1 MKWLRFIKDHFRKIR
16 PDFLAAVFLLQIIGL
31 FALYSATAGA
41 YSSNSRLFYRQGLWL
56 LAGWVVFFI
65 IYGLHYR
72 WLYKTRWILYGSHLI
87 FLVLTLVFGKGDDA
101 VNRWLDLGFVNYQP
115 SETLKFVLVLIAA
128 GLLSHRK
135 FKQSLSLREFVGYG
149 LIILLPVSLVVIQP
163 DLGTA
168 GLTLLITG
176 SLILFNGIRRKV
188 FIVASLCFL
197 SSLPLAWHFMLE
209 PYQKNRVISFV
220 QPQKDSQGTGYNVIQ
235 SKIAIGSG
243 RFYGKGFTKGTQHQ
257 LQFLPERHTDFIFS
271 VISEEYGFFGSL
283 ITLGLFW
290 ILIFL
295 ILNSASTSKDRLGC
309 YLCLGTGAFLFWH
322 TFLNIAMTMGLF
334 PVVGAPLPLISY
346 GGSHILTTMA
356 FLGLVASVNKRKEFF
371 KKN

>member
-1 MKWLRFIKDHFRKIR
+1 MKWLKFIKDHFRKIR
-16 PDFLAAVFLLQIIGL
+16 PDFLAIILLLQIIGL

-41 YSSNSRLFYRQGLWL
+41 YSSNSHLFYRQGIWL
-56 LAGWVVFFI
+56 LISWVVFFV
-65 IYGLHYR
+65 IYSLHYR
-72 WLYKTRWILYGSHLI
+72 WFHKIAWFLYAMHLAFLILIL
-87 FLVLTLVFGKGDDA
+87 FFGGRADT
-101 VNRWLDLGFVNYQP
+101 VNRWLNLGFVYYQP
-115 SETLKFVLVLIAA
+115 SETLKFALVLIVSS
-128 GLLSHRK
+128 LLSRRK
-135 FKQSLSLREFVGYG
+135 FKKPLSLKEFLQYS
-149 LIILLPVSLVVIQP
+149 LIILLPVSLVMVQP

-168 GLTLLITG
+168 GLALLIAG
-176 SLILFNGIRRKV
+176 SLMLFNRIQKKI
-188 FIVASLCFL
+188 FIVAILCFL
-197 SSLPLAWHFMLE
+197 SSLPLVWHFLLE
-209 PYQKNRVISFV
+209 PYQKSRVVSFI

-290 ILIFL
+290 ILVFL
-295 ILNSASTSKDRLGC
+295 ILNSASTSKDRLSC
-309 YLCLGTGAFLFWH
+309 YFCLGAAAFLFWH

-371 KKN
+371 QKN

>member
-1 MKWLRFIKDHFRKIR
+1 MKWLQFIKDHVRKIR
-16 PDFLAAVFLLQIIGL
+16 PDFLAIVFLLQIIGL

-41 YSSNSRLFYRQGLWL
+41 YSSNSHLFYRQGLWL
-56 LAGWVVFFI
+56 LAGWVVFFV
-65 IYGLHYR
+65 IYSLHYR
-72 WLYKTRWILYGSHLI
+72 WFYKIGWFLYGAHLI
-87 FLVLTLVFGKGDDA
+87 FLVLTLVFGRGEDA

-115 SETLKFVLVLIAA
+115 SETLKFVLVLIVAS
-128 GLLSHRK
+128 LLSRRK
-135 FKQSLSLREFVGYG
+135 FKKSLSLKDLLQYSLIVLFPVG
-149 LIILLPVSLVVIQP
+149 LVVVQP

-168 GLTLLITG
+168 GLALLITG
-176 SLILFNGIRRKV
+176 SLILFNSIQKKV
-188 FIVASLCFL
+188 FIVTVLCFL
-197 SSLPLAWHFMLE
+197 FSLPLAWQFLLE
-209 PYQKNRVISFV
+209 PYQKSRVISFI

-309 YLCLGTGAFLFWH
+309 YFCLGAGAFLFWH

-371 KKN
+371 